1 MGLYVGGLIFGMIF
15 ATEICGGGGKGDGD
29 AELHVVSAFYFLY
42 ILGILISLIRLSKS
56 CLL

>member
-1 MGLYVGGLIFGMIF
+1 MGGLIFGMIF

-29 AELHVVSAFYFLY
+29 AELHVVSAFSSLY